1 MFAMRV
7 ISAGPKE
14 IDRVNAAFTIALG
27 RKPTASEVAFCR
39 DFLDDFKKATVKDG
53 RSAPPVTERGAA
65 PRGRRDP
72 KAKANADAKTSRERA
87 REALDATLNPKPAQP
102 MTLTAE
108 QLAYSA
114 LCQAIFLSGEFRT
127 VD

>member
-1 MFAMRV
+1 
-7 ISAGPKE
+7 
-14 IDRVNAAFTIALG
+14 
-27 RKPTASEVAFCR
+27 
-39 DFLDDFKKATVKDG
+39 
-53 RSAPPVTERGAA
+53 VTERGAA
-65 PRGRRDP
+65 PRGRRDRNT
-72 KAKANADAKTSRERA
+72 KADAKANAKTSRERA

>member
-1 MFAMRV
+1 M
-7 ISAGPKE
+7 
-14 IDRVNAAFTIALG
+14 
-27 RKPTASEVAFCR
+27 
-39 DFLDDFKKATVKDG
+39 
-53 RSAPPVTERGAA
+53 TERGAA
-65 PRGRRDP
+65 PRDRRDRNT
-72 KAKANADAKTSRERA
+72 KANANAKADAKTSRERA